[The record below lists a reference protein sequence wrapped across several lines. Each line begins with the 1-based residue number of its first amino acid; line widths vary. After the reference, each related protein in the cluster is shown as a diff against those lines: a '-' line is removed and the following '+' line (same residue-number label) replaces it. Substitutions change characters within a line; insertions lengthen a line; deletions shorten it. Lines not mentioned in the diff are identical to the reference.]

1 MRKLEVNLR
10 EDDES
15 DYGWAYLNPYLE
27 KSDNKRRPAY
37 QALEQI
43 FREHEMYKA
52 IVENMSSMQRGIS
65 EQLDKIQKEV
75 HFTLLRSG
83 DAEKSARTLLHL
95 WNSFIFDQNTI
106 NYLPMSELVTPPMEK
121 AIHEVS
127 QYYKDLSVKKR
138 SRNESL
144 TPASDNKSPVVQE
157 QKTPKKE
164 EQRKQD
170 LDDVRATFAD
180 WVEN

>member
-10 EDDES
+10 EAEES

-27 KSDNKRRPAY
+27 RSDNKRRPVY

-43 FREHEMYKA
+43 FREHEMYTA
-52 IVENMSSMQRGIS
+52 IVENIASIQDKLPGQI
-65 EQLDKIQKEV
+65 DKIQKEV

-95 WNSFIFDQNTI
+95 WNSYNFDMDVI

-121 AIHEVS
+121 AMHEVG
-127 QYYKDLSVKKR
+127 QYYKELSAKKR
-138 SRNESL
+138 SRSESL
-144 TPASDNKSPVVQE
+144 TTTVDKGHRNI
-157 QKTPKKE
+157 
-164 EQRKQD
+164 
-170 LDDVRATFAD
+170 L
-180 WVEN
+180 